1 MICIGGFMK
10 AVGIICEYNPFH
22 NGHVYHINKI
32 KELYKDYVIVLIMS
46 GHFTERGEISLHNK
60 WEKTHF
66 ALETGVDIVVEL
78 PFSFATQSA
87 DIFSYGAIKILNEFN
102 IEYLIFG
109 SECNDINLLQ
119 EIASNQ
125 NELDIKKYL
134 DIGYNYPT
142 ALAKSIKDKTGNEL
156 NGPNDLLGIS
166 YIKAINNINPSII
179 PITIKRTNDYHNS
192 DIENNIISASTIRTL
207 LKENKDIKKYIPGY
221 VSIPKY
227 IDQNNYFSLF
237 KYKVLTE
244 DDLSIYMGV
253 DEGIE
258 NLIKKIIV
266 NCYNFDDFIKN
277 IKSKRYTYNRLSR
290 MYIHILCNYTKQENE
305 IYKNIFYIRLLGF
318 SKNGQKYL
326 NKVKKEFTIPLISK
340 YNKHDETM
348 LKLDLRATK
357 VYDIN
362 LLNKEYQNKIEKV

>member
-1 MICIGGFMK
+1 MK

-244 DDLSIYMGV
+244 NDLSIYMGV